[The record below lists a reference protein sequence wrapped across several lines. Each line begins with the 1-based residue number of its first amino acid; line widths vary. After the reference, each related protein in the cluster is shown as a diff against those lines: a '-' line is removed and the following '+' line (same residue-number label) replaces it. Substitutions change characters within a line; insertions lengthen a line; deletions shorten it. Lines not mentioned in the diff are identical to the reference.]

1 MDGNWL
7 AVKLMDMGNNST
19 KFIIRDDATKEE
31 LDNELEKLIKKM
43 EEAIQ

>member
-1 MDGNWL
+1 
-7 AVKLMDMGNNST
+7 MDMGNNST